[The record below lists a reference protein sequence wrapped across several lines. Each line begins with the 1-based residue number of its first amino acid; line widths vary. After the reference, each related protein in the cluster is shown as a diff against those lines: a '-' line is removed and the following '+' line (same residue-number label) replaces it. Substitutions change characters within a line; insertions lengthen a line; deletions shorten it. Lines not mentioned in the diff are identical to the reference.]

1 MEIVL
6 FKVTVL
12 YNAYHAK
19 CPPPT
24 PPPDVA
30 RSVGATVKKVC
41 QPGEALNS
49 CNGDVRLLQMQGL
62 RHMSAMQDHQS
73 KDLMKSTGLS
83 CRVDAA
89 ANHSQIAHDGAA
101 VPENGTLSSSDL
113 KRSVHFQRE
122 AAEPL
127 AKHQRVEQSPTGN
140 IIKLRRSMSNVSDQ
154 SAEASNS
161 PVRAPLGIPFCS
173 ASVGGARKVPPP
185 PVSAGED
192 HCTSCCEHRELL
204 NTELLHRRME
214 KTAESLGLA
223 GVTLD
228 CADLLNN
235 GLDKY
240 LKSLIRSSIEL
251 IGANVQSD
259 AIKGELYKQHAY
271 GKHMNG
277 VWLPN
282 HVQIQS
288 GSGPSGATNDI
299 RNHHLI
305 SLDDFKLYVR
315 SLRPLLLSLDV
326 FMSAWELVDVSI
338 FTPDMKRSSK
348 DFADVH
354 GLVMHAYNPPNADSF
369 INHLGLHKALCV
381 LMGWDYTKVPE
392 SSKAYQSL
400 LPDLVQASREDL
412 IIWPP
417 TVIIHNTATGRKKD
431 GRAEGLGNKEMDKKI
446 SGVTVL
452 STQECHSLIAGE
464 SAGPLLYLAQTD
476 GSESAEYFSLLS
488 VAWANMPCDKIDYF

>member
-1 MEIVL
+1 MIRAGLVRRAVTDSWFLCSESDIGVRRGGDFMDMVREEAWPL
-6 FKVTVL
+6 AAPQQQQQQPSAPPPQPQAQQQNGRIDLREVKLQLEKRLGPDRSRRYFSYLKGYLSNRLSKADFDKVCLQTLGRENLRVHNQLIRSVL

-24 PPPDVA
+24 PAPDVG

-49 CNGDVRLLQMQGL
+49 CNGDIRLLQMQGS
-62 RHMSAMQDHQS
+62 RHMSTMQDHQS
-73 KDLMKSTGLS
+73 KDRMKSTGLS
-83 CRVDAA
+83 CRVDAS
-89 ANHSQIAHDGAA
+89 ANHSQITHGGAA

-113 KRSVHFQRE
+113 KRSVHFQHE
-122 AAEPL
+122 SVEPL

-140 IIKLRRSMSNVSDQ
+140 IIKLRRSMSNVSDH

-173 ASVGGARKVPPP
+173 ASVGGARKLPPP
-185 PVSAGED
+185 PISAGED

-204 NTELLHRRME
+204 NTEALHHRME

-240 LKSLIRSSIEL
+240 LKNLIRSSVEL

-259 AIKGELYKQHAY
+259 ARKGELYKQHAY

-282 HVQIQS
+282 HVQMQS

-305 SLDDFKLYVR
+305 SLDDFKVAMQLNPQQLGEDWPV
-315 SLRPLLLSLDV
+315 LL
-326 FMSAWELVDVSI
+326 EKI
-338 FTPDMKRSSK
+338 C
-348 DFADVH
+348 
-354 GLVMHAYNPPNADSF
+354 
-369 INHLGLHKALCV
+369 LCS
-381 LMGWDYTKVPE
+381 PE
-392 SSKAYQSL
+392 EN
-400 LPDLVQASREDL
+400 D
-412 IIWPP
+412 
-417 TVIIHNTATGRKKD
+417 
-431 GRAEGLGNKEMDKKI
+431 
-446 SGVTVL
+446 
-452 STQECHSLIAGE
+452 
-464 SAGPLLYLAQTD
+464 
-476 GSESAEYFSLLS
+476 
-488 VAWANMPCDKIDYF
+488 